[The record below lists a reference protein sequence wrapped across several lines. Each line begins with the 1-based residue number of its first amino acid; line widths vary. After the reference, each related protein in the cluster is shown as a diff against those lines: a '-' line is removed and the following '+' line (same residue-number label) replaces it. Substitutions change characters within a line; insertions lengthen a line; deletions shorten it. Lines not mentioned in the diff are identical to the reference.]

1 MITDSNQ
8 ACLAKMT
15 GCGGR
20 NPYFEGKKGEAK
32 FWKFLTSFF
41 GIE

>member
-1 MITDSNQ
+1 
-8 ACLAKMT
+8 MT

-20 NPYFEGKKGEAK
+20 NPYFEDKKGEAK

-41 GIE
+41 GIV